1 MITTLHHTKHL
12 ELVQDERWVF
22 ARRPNASAVVA
33 VIAVTPAHE
42 LLLVEQHRIP
52 VQASVIELPAGLVG
66 DEQADESLATAA
78 GRELEEETGWRP
90 STCEILTCGPSSAG
104 LTNELVTL
112 VRARNL
118 VHISA
123 GGGVIG
129 ENITVHCVPLVG
141 IAVWLAAR
149 AKQGFLIDHKIY
161 AALWWL
167 SPECNPMNAR

>member
-1 MITTLHHTKHL
+1 MITPLHRTKHL

-90 STCEILTCGPSSAG
+90 ETCQVLSCGPSSAG

-118 VHISA
+118 VQISA
-123 GGGVIG
+123 GGGIAG
-129 ENITVHCVPLVG
+129 ENITVHRVPLAA
-141 IAVWLAAR
+141 IATWLATR
-149 AKQGFLIDHKIY
+149 ADQGLLIDHKIY

-167 SPECNPMNAR
+167 SPAGAP

>member
-1 MITTLHHTKHL
+1 MITTLHRTKHL

-33 VIAVTPAHE
+33 VIAVTPANE

-90 STCEILTCGPSSAG
+90 EACQVISCGPSSAG

-112 VRARNL
+112 IRARGL
-118 VHISA
+118 VQVNA
-123 GGGVIG
+123 GGGVAG
-129 ENITVHCVPLVG
+129 EKITVHCVPVQG
-141 IAVWLAAR
+141 IAGWLSAR
-149 AKQGFLIDHKIY
+149 AAAGTLIDHKIY

-167 SPECNPMNAR
+167 SREDKS

>member
-1 MITTLHHTKHL
+1 MISTLHSTSHL
-12 ELVQDERWVF
+12 DLVKDGRWVF

-33 VIAVTPAHE
+33 IVAVTPVGE

-66 DEQADESLATAA
+66 DEQADESLEIAA

-90 STCEILTCGPSSAG
+90 ETCQVLSCGPSSAG

-112 VRARNL
+112 IRAHGL
-118 VHISA
+118 TQVSA
-123 GGGVIG
+123 GGGVAG
-129 ENITVHCVPLVG
+129 ENITVHRVPLMG
-141 IAVWLAAR
+141 LAAWLAAR
-149 AKQGFLIDHKIY
+149 AAQGHLIDHKIY

-167 SPECNPMNAR
+167 SHDGAQ